1 MMLRLLCFGIVWL
14 VAACGAAE
22 TPSAQVLTP
31 EVTEIVP
38 TVAPTLTTT
47 GAPTAEPTI
56 EQPVTLNIWFPEQL
70 APLDNEDAA
79 DLLSEQISAFQTANA
94 NVEVSFRLKSTADA
108 GGIMSTLRSANAV
121 APGAVPDLTLMR
133 RADLIMAV
141 QLGLIEPITEA
152 RAAAVLGNL
161 HSGVAALG
169 RVDERLYGLP
179 YNVEV
184 QHLALQVGTSEAST
198 LSYSDILDE
207 EIEFVFSAG
216 RTNTLSDLFLAQYR
230 VAAGMLDAN
239 GLTIE
244 VDALR
249 DTLNFYERA
258 VNAELIA
265 PIVLEYTTSENYAEA
280 LAQGTVNAGVVT
292 SSQYLN
298 LLSRDVEL
306 DYAAIPTQS
315 GEPATVVDG
324 WAWVVTTADAERQ
337 TVALRFLNWML
348 DANRQSEY
356 NRAIHMLP
364 SQRTAL
370 RLAED
375 SEYAAFVDALLN
387 RSTLPL
393 LDSDSA
399 TAGRVIQSALA
410 SVLSGRRTAAEATQD
425 ILTQLA
431 G

>member
-1 MMLRLLCFGIVWL
+1 MMLRLFLTAVAL
-14 VAACGAAE
+14 LMAACAVTE

-31 EVTEIVP
+31 EATEVVP
-38 TVAPTLTTT
+38 TVAPTVPTT
-47 GAPTAEPTI
+47 GSPTAEPTI
-56 EQPVTLNIWFPEQL
+56 EQTVTLNIWFPEQL
-70 APLDNEDAA
+70 VPIDNEDAA
-79 DLLSEQISAFQTANA
+79 DLLSEQISAFQNANA
-94 NVEVSFRLKSTADA
+94 NVEISFRLKSTADV

-121 APGAVPDLTLMR
+121 APGAVPDLTLLR
-133 RADLIMAV
+133 RADLLTAV
-141 QLGLIEPITEA
+141 QLGLIEPITEG

-161 HSGVAALG
+161 PPSVAALG
-169 RVDERLYGLP
+169 RVDDRLYGLP

-184 QHLALQVGTSEAST
+184 QHLALQADDVPGNA
-198 LSYSDILDE
+198 LSFNDILDE
-207 EIEFVFSAG
+207 EISFVFPAG

-230 VAAGMLDAN
+230 SAAGLLDAE

-244 VDALR
+244 VEALR
-249 DTLNFYERA
+249 DTLDFYEGA

-292 SSQYLN
+292 SSQYLD

-315 GEPATVVDG
+315 GDPATIIDG
-324 WAWVVTTADAERQ
+324 WVWVLTTADAEQQ
-337 TVALRFLNWML
+337 TAAFRFLNWML

-370 RLAED
+370 RLWEDAEYVAFID
-375 SEYAAFVDALLN
+375 SLLN
-387 RSTLPL
+387 QATLPL
-393 LDSDSA
+393 LDGDSA
-399 TAGRVIQSALA
+399 TAGRVIQSAFA
-410 SVLSGRRTAAEATQD
+410 SVLSGRRTAAQATQD